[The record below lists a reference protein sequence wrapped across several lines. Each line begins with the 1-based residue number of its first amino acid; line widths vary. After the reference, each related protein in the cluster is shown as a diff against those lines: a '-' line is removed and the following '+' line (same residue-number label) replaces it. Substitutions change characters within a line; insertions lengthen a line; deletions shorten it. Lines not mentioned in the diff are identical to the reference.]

1 MMFDQLKRLLV
12 FSIIFIIAS
21 PLYAQVE
28 VLTSIRP
35 LGLLAETV
43 VGDRGTVRILL
54 PKGSS
59 AHHYHLRYSD
69 RKSLSDADLVL
80 WIGENLETFL
90 AKPISQRQGLTI
102 TANLLPGMQWPAIG
116 PEKAF
121 QHQHHHH
128 LGKNPHS
135 WLNPLNNLVIIDH
148 LVDSLSQLD
157 QMNAEVY
164 RENGK
169 YLKAELRKLDR
180 LLAQKL
186 KAVQTK
192 GFIVNHPAYDHF
204 IEHYGLMQIG
214 VVNQSLESPSGVRH
228 LMALREENN
237 IYCIFGDYG
246 YRSDKSE
253 QLAVDLNTPIAYLDP
268 LGYSLADNASL
279 PLLLKRIGETFY
291 NCLSGVAS

>member
-1 MMFDQLKRLLV
+1 MFNQRLLI
-12 FSIIFIIAS
+12 FSIILITAS

-35 LGLLAETV
+35 LSLLAEAV
-43 VGDRGTVRILL
+43 VGDRATVHVLL
-54 PKGSS
+54 PKDTS

-69 RKSLSDADLVL
+69 RKSLNDADLVL

-90 AKPISQRQGLTI
+90 GKPISQRQGHTI
-102 TANLLPGMQWPAIG
+102 TANLLPGIQWPTIDS
-116 PEKAF
+116 ENIF

-148 LVDSLSQLD
+148 LVDALSRLD
-157 QMNAEVY
+157 QVNAEVY

-180 LLAQKL
+180 LLVQQL

-204 IEHYGLMQIG
+204 VARYGLTQIG
-214 VVNQSLESPSGVRH
+214 AVNQSPESPSGVRH
-228 LMALREENN
+228 LMTLREEEK
-237 IYCIFGDYG
+237 IHCIFGDYG

-253 QLAVDLNTPIAYLDP
+253 QLAVDLKVPIAYLDP
-268 LGYSLADNASL
+268 LGYSLTDNASL

-291 NCLSGVAS
+291 NCLSGVAH